1 MSKASKAIFRSK
13 PSDQE
18 RDRKARSDP
27 GLFHGDAPLPR
38 CAVRDRKPRR
48 TLPFAA
54 PQGSVP
60 DMNTDFLIIGGG
72 IAGISAAARLSHLGS
87 VTVLEAEEALAH
99 HASGRSAALY
109 EPKYG
114 LPPVVSLSMAGG
126 DYLRAAP
133 NILSPRG
140 LMIVARRE
148 DRALFEADIAEMDLA
163 PLSIDE
169 AMATVP
175 ILNPGTVAHAAL
187 ADHAW
192 DIDTDLLLQNF
203 AREARANGAQIITR
217 ARVTAIART
226 PGGWRVSTAAGDF
239 DGALLVN
246 AAGAWADQLA
256 LLAGIR
262 PLGVTP
268 LRRSM
273 ARIPAPGGHDVTKWP
288 MIFGAGETWYA
299 KPDAGALLVSPAEE
313 HAMDPHDAWADDM
326 VLAEG
331 LARYEAMVTEPVT
344 RLISSWAGLRS
355 FTPDRVLA
363 IGRDLRDPAFFWV
376 AGQGG
381 YGFQTAPAASALVA
395 DLVAGRP
402 PALDAP
408 TVAALDP
415 ARFG

>member
-1 MSKASKAIFRSK
+1 
-13 PSDQE
+13 
-18 RDRKARSDP
+18 
-27 GLFHGDAPLPR
+27 
-38 CAVRDRKPRR
+38 
-48 TLPFAA
+48 
-54 PQGSVP
+54 
-60 DMNTDFLIIGGG
+60 MNTDFLIIGGG

-109 EPKYG
+109 EPHYG

-126 DYLRAAP
+126 DYFRAAP
-133 NILSPRG
+133 NVLSPRG
-140 LMIVARRE
+140 LMIVARSE
-148 DRALFEADIAEMDLA
+148 ERALFEADIADMALM
-163 PLSIDE
+163 PVSVDE
-169 AMATVP
+169 AVARVP
-175 ILNPGTVAHAAL
+175 VLNPHSVAHVAL

-203 AREARANGAQIITR
+203 AREARGNGAQIVTR

-226 PGGWRVSTAAGDF
+226 PGGWRASTAAGDF

-246 AAGAWADQLA
+246 AAGAWADQVA
-256 LLAGIR
+256 QLAGIR
-262 PLGVTP
+262 PLGLTP

-273 ARIPAPGGHDVTKWP
+273 ARIPAPGGHDLTKWP

-299 KPDAGALLVSPAEE
+299 KPDAGALLVSPADE
-313 HAMDPHDAWADDM
+313 HAMEPHDAWADDM

-344 RLISSWAGLRS
+344 RLISSWAGLRT

-363 IGRDLRDPAFFWV
+363 IGRDIRDPAFFWV

-402 PALDAP
+402 PALNAP
-408 TVAALDP
+408 AVAALDP